1 MNTSSLIESSIENS
15 TIKVEG
21 FVDSGNLIRTIDYNF
36 FDFHD
41 LRIELETSENEK
53 KVYHINFYSVIQ
65 NNLNP
70 IKLPIDLKDNQIV
83 YYYNKDNIIKDD
95 IPYFILN
102 CHRKTKLLNH
112 NVYTFYVEY
121 TLNIP
126 SNNVRKLSY
135 KLFIKKHKDQLSV
148 KLFESNIVLS
158 KKKFIFNM
166 AFIKRNDLYGDS
178 NDDSIISFEFY
189 EETSM
194 LDENHTSFLG
204 LSYLAFKD
212 IKNLKL
218 NEINSVNV
226 YSGKDKSYTEGKLKL
241 IIREITPK
249 YLFDDIA
256 SGFQFKFA
264 LTFDV
269 SNHFE
274 DIELNGAYTKIL
286 NSLKKIIPHYN
297 IEDYK
302 TYGVGIKESESTY
315 CELNIPKDNYYDLKE
330 ISKSYTD
337 SKSKLKI
344 FTASLMLASCLKE
357 ILKVV
362 KLNKETEYS
371 IFVIMLN
378 GPIEDEQE
386 SKDLFV
392 ELSKYAISFIVVGLI
407 SKNSTYKS
415 GFLSSLSKLLNYLKN
430 TFN

>member
-158 KKKFIFNM
+158 KKKFIC
-166 AFIKRNDLYGDS
+166 
-178 NDDSIISFEFY
+178 FY
-189 EETSM
+189 WNCS
-194 LDENHTSFLG
+194 S
-204 LSYLAFKD
+204 
-212 IKNLKL
+212 
-218 NEINSVNV
+218 
-226 YSGKDKSYTEGKLKL
+226 
-241 IIREITPK
+241 
-249 YLFDDIA
+249 
-256 SGFQFKFA
+256 
-264 LTFDV
+264 
-269 SNHFE
+269 
-274 DIELNGAYTKIL
+274 
-286 NSLKKIIPHYN
+286 
-297 IEDYK
+297 
-302 TYGVGIKESESTY
+302 
-315 CELNIPKDNYYDLKE
+315 NYY
-330 ISKSYTD
+330 
-337 SKSKLKI
+337 
-344 FTASLMLASCLKE
+344 
-357 ILKVV
+357 
-362 KLNKETEYS
+362 YS
-371 IFVIMLN
+371 
-378 GPIEDEQE
+378 EC
-386 SKDLFV
+386 
-392 ELSKYAISFIVVGLI
+392 
-407 SKNSTYKS
+407 
-415 GFLSSLSKLLNYLKN
+415 
-430 TFN
+430 